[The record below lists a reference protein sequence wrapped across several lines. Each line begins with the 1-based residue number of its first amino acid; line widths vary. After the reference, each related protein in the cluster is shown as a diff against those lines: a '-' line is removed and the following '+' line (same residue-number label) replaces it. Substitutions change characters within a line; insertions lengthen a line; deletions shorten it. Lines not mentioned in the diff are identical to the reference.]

1 MNDTFEIT
9 EAEDGQRL
17 DHVLTKKYTQFSRS
31 KIQKWFTLGQVTLN
45 GKKVLKHAF
54 VSIGQ
59 TVVVAATE
67 EVKTKLARPKGF
79 ELSVLYSDD
88 DILVIEK
95 AAGVLVHP
103 ATNTNE
109 WTIANELEHLNPGI
123 IKVGNENQ
131 RHGIVHRLD
140 RDVSGVMVT
149 ARTQAAFES
158 LQQQFA
164 ARTITKEYRAIVHG
178 VPSKTHD
185 DIRFVIAR
193 SATHPSKMAAR
204 PEHAE
209 GKDAWTEYELMR
221 SNRGLSELQV
231 WIHTGRT
238 HQIRAHFLAIGHPI
252 VGDIL
257 YNSSQYD
264 STKTYPRLFLHSHKL
279 SFTHPIT
286 GENVAFTSQ
295 IPEVFEQQM
304 TT

>member
-1 MNDTFEIT
+1 MNDTFVVTQE
-9 EAEDGQRL
+9 ENGQRL
-17 DHVLTKKYTQFSRS
+17 DHVLTRRYPQFSRS
-31 KIQKWFTLGQVTLN
+31 KIQKWITLGQVLVE
-45 GKKVLKHAF
+45 GKAVAKHSFLVAGK
-54 VSIGQ
+54 S
-59 TVVVAATE
+59 VVVAASE
-67 EVKTKLARPKGF
+67 EVKTTLVRPKGF
-79 ELSVLYSDD
+79 ELSVLYADD
-88 DILVIEK
+88 DVLVIEK

-103 ATNTNE
+103 ASNTTE
-109 WTIANELEHLNPGI
+109 WTIANELEYLNPGVI
-123 IKVGNENQ
+123 AVGNDNQ

-158 LQQQFA
+158 LQKQFA
-164 ARTITKEYRAIVHG
+164 SRTITKEYRAIVHG
-178 VPSKTHD
+178 TPSKTHD

-209 GKDAWTEYELMR
+209 GKDAWTEYELIR

-252 VGDIL
+252 VGDSM

-279 SFTHPIT
+279 SFTHPTT
-286 GENVAFTSQ
+286 GEKVAFTSA